1 MSAPDQLKQPSQL
14 PDDLKALLA
23 EIKVPTTDPILPLLA
38 WIWKQMLDTKATLES
53 ARTSTAAVFDQR
65 MGTIIKTAEILVSVD
80 GRLQQIDQQLE
91 SKPLQVKEQ
100 VEEELAEPIQAA
112 VESCRKLDQQMK
124 SLLQRLDHKVG
135 RTQRALNIALFAT
148 GFTGGGLIGLCLG
161 HLFSSL

>member
-1 MSAPDQLKQPSQL
+1 VSTPDQLKQPSQL

-23 EIKVPTTDPILPLLA
+23 EMKVPTSDPILPLLA
-38 WIWKQMLDTKATLES
+38 WIWKQMLDTKGALES
-53 ARTSTAAVFDQR
+53 AKASTAAVFDNR
-65 MGTIIKTAEILVSVD
+65 LERLKKSADTLISVD
-80 GRLQQIDQQLE
+80 ASLKSIDEQLRA
-91 SKPLQVKEQ
+91 KPLEVKEQ

-148 GFTGGGLIGLCLG
+148 GFTGGGLIGLCIG
-161 HLFSSL
+161 HLLSSH

>member
-135 RTQRALNIALFAT
+135 RTQRALNIALFAA